1 MYPQRLSMSDA
12 DDLCTRGVR
21 AYRKQHDCL
30 RPLTLPQLKQ
40 AGQAALRAQCKKR
53 KLNFT
58 PVIELARKNNGRCV
72 AIVQF
77 TPILSSICSAET
89 EMAALVA
96 ALKEALPTAP

>member
-1 MYPQRLSMSDA
+1 MVPQRLSTRDA
-12 DDLCTRGVR
+12 DDLQNRGVR
-21 AYRKQHDCL
+21 AYRTQHGRL

-53 KLNFT
+53 KLSFT
-58 PVIELARKNNGRCV
+58 PVINLARKENGQCV

-89 EMAALVA
+89 AMAALVA
-96 ALKEALPTAP
+96 ALKEALPTAL